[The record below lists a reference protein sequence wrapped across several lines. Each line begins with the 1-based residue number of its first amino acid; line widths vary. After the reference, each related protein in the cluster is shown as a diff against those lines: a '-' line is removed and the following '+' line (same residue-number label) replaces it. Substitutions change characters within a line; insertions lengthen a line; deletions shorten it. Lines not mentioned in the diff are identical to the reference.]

1 MSRVRTLSGWSLSLL
16 LILSLHALIGLWAMY
31 WTVQAEPLEL
41 PPAAMMIEL
50 EPLPAPPP
58 APTAVPEPEPEPL
71 PEVAEAP
78 KAPLAVPPK
87 PKVQPKPQPP
97 RPKPTK
103 PEPPQKQEAEPAQEV
118 ASQPRETP
126 RDNRPAAPQTSSA
139 STPSDAER
147 SWQSQ
152 LFNHLAR
159 YKRYPEDARRRGLKG
174 INRLRF
180 VIDGNG
186 RVLSYELTEKAGSAV
201 LDRATLQTIR
211 RAQPLP
217 RPPAE
222 LLNNGTLEI
231 VAPFVYALE
240 QR

>member
-1 MSRVRTLSGWSLSLL
+1 MSRVRKLSGWSLSLL
-16 LILSLHALIGLWAMY
+16 LILSLHGLVGLWAMY

-41 PPAAMMIEL
+41 TAAAMMIEL

-58 APTAVPEPEPEPL
+58 PPTAAPEPEPEPL
-71 PEVAEAP
+71 PELAEVP

-87 PKVQPKPQPP
+87 PKTPPKPQPP
-97 RPKPTK
+97 RPKPPK
-103 PEPPQKQEAEPAQEV
+103 PVPPQKQEVEPTQEV
-118 ASQPRETP
+118 ASQPREAP
-126 RDNRPAAPQTSSA
+126 RDSKPAAPQIASA
-139 STPSDAER
+139 STPSTAER
-147 SWQSQ
+147 NWQSQ

-186 RVLSYELTEKAGSAV
+186 RVLAYELTEKTGSAV

-222 LLNNGTLEI
+222 LLKNGTLEI
-231 VAPFVYALE
+231 VAPFVYSLE